1 MFNKEMIKLGSC
13 RSEIRELFEYGK
25 TLASKIGEENVFDF
39 TLGNPAVPTPNVV
52 TDAVCDI
59 VKNDNQAHAYTSAQG
74 SIGARKA
81 IVNDVFNRF
90 NFNLDENLIYLTCGA
105 AASLTISLKAII
117 SSQND
122 KVVAIA
128 PYFPEYKVFAE
139 NAGAKFVT
147 TTACEPDFSIN
158 FESLD
163 EVIDENVRAII
174 INSPN
179 NPSGAVYSENE
190 IKKLALLLNEKQAKY
205 NKPIYLISD
214 EPYREIIFG
223 DCECPYIPCY
233 YDNTI
238 VCYSYSKS
246 LSLPGERIGYIA
258 LSPKC
263 QYSQDL
269 YFAICGAGRSQG
281 YVCAPSLFQKVI
293 EKNAGISSDITL
305 YKENCD
311 ILVSELK
318 NLGFIC
324 NEPKGAFYLM
334 LKSPDGDGKALSEKA
349 KKLGLLLVPS
359 NSFGVLGYV
368 RIATCVPKDRVIRSI
383 PAFKRLAQEY
393 KLI

>member
-1 MFNKEMIKLGSC
+1 
-13 RSEIRELFEYGK
+13 
-25 TLASKIGEENVFDF
+25 
-39 TLGNPAVPTPNVV
+39 
-52 TDAVCDI
+52 
-59 VKNDNQAHAYTSAQG
+59 
-74 SIGARKA
+74 
-81 IVNDVFNRF
+81 
-90 NFNLDENLIYLTCGA
+90 
-105 AASLTISLKAII
+105 
-117 SSQND
+117 
-122 KVVAIA
+122 VVAIA
-128 PYFPEYKVFAE
+128 PYFPEYKVFVE

-179 NPSGAVYSENE
+179 NPSGAVYSERE
-190 IKKLALLLNEKQAKY
+190 IIKLANLLKEKQAKF
-205 NKPIYLISD
+205 NKPIYVISD
-214 EPYREIIFG
+214 EPYREIVF
-223 DCECPYIPCY
+223 DDFDCPYIPKY

-258 LSPKC
+258 LSPNAE
-263 QYSQDL
+263 YSKDL

-293 EKNAGISSDITL
+293 EKNAGKSSDITL
-305 YKENCD
+305 YKENLK
-311 ILVSELK
+311 ILVNELK
-318 NLGFIC
+318 SLGFVC

-334 LKSPDGDGKALSEKA
+334 LKSPDGDGKSLSEKA